1 MKFGTNVAFIFLIYA
16 TAGHVGAA
24 AGIINDRQLQFSDN
38 HNIAIAS
45 RISRSERRTQNL
57 PSPLSLPSINILRGG
72 GAINASTLSDSSNNI
87 DHASEQRNKLKSR
100 TLNALHLTSFLAV
113 ASVAMVMFSPLPSL
127 TLHLSEVMDSSKTSQ
142 SPQARAI
149 QILSLLSAIA
159 ASIELFLS
167 PMIGKYSTLFDINMN
182 T

>member
-1 MKFGTNVAFIFLIYA
+1 MKFGTNSAFIFLIYA
-16 TAGHVGAA
+16 TAGHIRTA
-24 AGIINDRQLQFSDN
+24 AGIINVRPLQLSDN
-38 HNIAIAS
+38 HIAS
-45 RISRSERRTQNL
+45 RISEGRTKQL
-57 PSPLSLPSINILRGG
+57 PSCSSISSINILRGG
-72 GAINASTLSDSSNNI
+72 GAINAPTLSDTSNNI
-87 DHASEQRNKLKSR
+87 DHVSEQRNMLKSR

>member
-1 MKFGTNVAFIFLIYA
+1 MKFGTNSAFIFLIYA
-16 TAGHVGAA
+16 TAGHIRTA
-24 AGIINDRQLQFSDN
+24 AGIINVRPLQLSDN
-38 HNIAIAS
+38 HIAS
-45 RISRSERRTQNL
+45 RISEGRTKQL
-57 PSPLSLPSINILRGG
+57 PSCSSISSINILRGG
-72 GAINASTLSDSSNNI
+72 GAINAPTLSDTPNTN
-87 DHASEQRNKLKSR
+87 HVSERNKLKSR

>member
-72 GAINASTLSDSSNNI
+72 GAINAPTLSDTSNNI
-87 DHASEQRNKLKSR
+87 DHVSEQRNMLKSR

-113 ASVAMVMFSPLPSL
+113 ASVAMVMTWVRYGGGNGWAISGSQVSPKSDDR
-127 TLHLSEVMDSSKTSQ
+127 LSWMT
-142 SPQARAI
+142 R
-149 QILSLLSAIA
+149 SALRRPGTR
-159 ASIELFLS
+159 EQRR
-167 PMIGKYSTLFDINMN
+167 
-182 T
+182 